1 MGKRELA
8 ESAEESKYFASVHT
22 VTSEVED
29 ESKEKQG
36 TEHGTREM
44 GILYPFIISGG
55 KNTERFYF
63 KHIND
68 LTDYKFNIKPEY
80 FADESN
86 YTEVFPKRIREI
98 LSKNTDAKI
107 YCVFD
112 WDTIYA
118 DETCLKKHDAFVEEF
133 VDEIKNGTVV
143 ICHSMPSIEYW
154 FLLHFEENCTELLK
168 DYSAVSMRL
177 APHIKPCFSD
187 SAPKLKKLLKMEKY
201 LKDSTWVKNL
211 IDNGKLE
218 KATKYAESNI
228 NAAQANDDLENQS
241 FSYVYKIFKGG

>member
-1 MGKRELA
+1 
-8 ESAEESKYFASVHT
+8 
-22 VTSEVED
+22 
-29 ESKEKQG
+29 
-36 TEHGTREM
+36 M

>member
-8 ESAEESKYFASVHT
+8 ESAEEPKYFASVHT
-22 VTSEVED
+22 ATSEVED

>member
-1 MGKRELA
+1 MCKRELA
-8 ESAEESKYFASVHT
+8 ESAEEPKYFASVQSAT
-22 VTSEVED
+22 GEAEN
-29 ESKEKQG
+29 ENNEQQEA
-36 TEHGTREM
+36 EHGTREM

-86 YTEVFPKRIREI
+86 YTEVFPKRIKEI

-118 DETCLKKHDAFVEEF
+118 DETCLKKHDAFVAEF

-187 SAPKLKKLLKMEKY
+187 PTPKLKKLLKMEKY

-211 IDNGKLE
+211 IGDGKLE

-228 NAAQANDDLENQS
+228 NAAIANNDLENQS
-241 FSYVYKIFKGG
+241 FSYVYKIFKGE

>member
-1 MGKRELA
+1 MCKRELA
-8 ESAEESKYFASVHT
+8 ESAEEPKYFASVQS
-22 VTSEVED
+22 VTSEAEN
-29 ESKEKQG
+29 ENNEQQEA
-36 TEHGTREM
+36 EHGTREM

-55 KNTERFYF
+55 QNTERFYF

-68 LTDYKFNIKPEY
+68 LTDYKFNIRPEY

-86 YTEVFPKRIREI
+86 YTEVFSKRIKEI

-118 DETCLKKHDAFVEEF
+118 DETCLKRHEAFVKEF

-154 FLLHFEENCTELLK
+154 FLLHFEENCTKLLK
-168 DYSAVSMRL
+168 NYSAVSTRL

-187 SAPKLKKLLKMEKY
+187 PTPKLKKLLKMEKY

-211 IDNGKLE
+211 IDDGKLE

-228 NAAQANDDLENQS
+228 NAAKAIDDLENQS
-241 FSYVYKIFKGG
+241 FSYVYKIFKGE

>member
-8 ESAEESKYFASVHT
+8 ESAEESKYFAPVHT

>member
-22 VTSEVED
+22 ATSEVED

-177 APHIKPCFSD
+177 APHMKPCFSD

>member
-22 VTSEVED
+22 ATSEVED

-201 LKDSTWVKNL
+201 LKDSAWVKNL

>member
-1 MGKRELA
+1 MMR
-8 ESAEESKYFASVHT
+8 
-22 VTSEVED
+22 
-29 ESKEKQG
+29 
-36 TEHGTREM
+36 
-44 GILYPFIISGG
+44 
-55 KNTERFYF
+55 
-63 KHIND
+63 
-68 LTDYKFNIKPEY
+68 
-80 FADESN
+80 
-86 YTEVFPKRIREI
+86 

-187 SAPKLKKLLKMEKY
+187 STPKLKKLLKMEKY

-211 IDNGKLE
+211 IDNGRLE

>member
-22 VTSEVED
+22 ATSEVED